1 MCIRDRNSHYDHIIN
16 NYTLHEISLNN
27 VLDCLTDLVSVSGSV
42 NVTVFAESPLLG
54 LGVDIDVDL
63 RICVMG

>member
-1 MCIRDRNSHYDHIIN
+1 MII
-16 NYTLHEISLNN
+16 LHEISLNN
-27 VLDCLTDLVSVSGSV
+27 LLDCLTDLVSVSGSV